1 MNPPETNN
9 PEHVRN
15 QGTAKTTDISSGS
28 SCITSSYAT
37 SFTDSSRSREGFS
50 VKGIGQGIIRSPS
63 AKDVKIISEVD
74 VAQDTTQEGTS
85 DGNNQQGH
93 QEEVMH
99 GAKLGGDPQ
108 EEENSTSQDIN
119 LKESESVVKTKGVHF
134 AEGTEE
140 GEDNLA
146 SSDEKAAKDNAD
158 KSDVDPINSDSTQ
171 NNSDSNQNKSDSN
184 QVSFDLNRTNSELDK
199 NSSHSN
205 QDDSHS
211 NQDDSHSNQDVLD
224 FNQVDSN
231 SNQPNSKLNQTD
243 SELDLMPN
251 MPQVAAD
258 EIAKES
264 DVNTNDTAAGSPTSD
279 TNVKTDDNPASPVS
293 ETTLKTDNSIT
304 LIKDKFRTNSEPGP
318 GHSGGPSNKFEE
330 RQA

>member
-9 PEHVRN
+9 PEQVRN

-37 SFTDSSRSREGFS
+37 SFTESTRSREGFS

-85 DGNNQQGH
+85 DGKNQQGH

-99 GAKLGGDPQ
+99 GAKLGHDHQ
-108 EEENSTSQDIN
+108 EEENSTSQNIN
-119 LKESESVVKTKGVHF
+119 LKESEPVVKTKGVHF
-134 AEGTEE
+134 AEGAKE

-146 SSDEKAAKDNAD
+146 SSDERAAEDNAD
-158 KSDVDPINSDSTQ
+158 ISDVDPISSDSIQ

-184 QVSFDLNRTNSELDK
+184 QVSFDLNRTSSELDK

-211 NQDDSHSNQDVLD
+211 NQDVSDSNQG
-224 FNQVDSN
+224 DSY
-231 SNQPNSKLNQTD
+231 SNQPNSNLNQTD
-243 SELDLMPN
+243 SELDQMPN
-251 MPQVAAD
+251 MPQTAAD
-258 EIAKES
+258 EIAKDS
-264 DVNTNDTAAGSPTSD
+264 NVNTNDTAAESPTSD
-279 TNVKTDDNPASPVS
+279 TNVKTDNNPASPVS
-293 ETTLKTDNSIT
+293 DTTLKTDNSIT
-304 LIKDKFRTNSEPGP
+304 LIKDEFRTNSEPGP
-318 GHSGGPSNKFEE
+318 DHSGGPSNNFEE